1 MGFLHELS
9 KLLDFYSDFKNCVIM
24 GDFNCVPDSLK
35 LMTFLEE
42 NLFYNHMK
50 SKTCFKYSEGSCIDA
65 LTLFFQIRNSVF
77 SILKL
82 LILVLVIFT
91 I

>member
-50 SKTCFKYSEGSCIDA
+50 SKTCFKS
-65 LTLFFQIRNSVF
+65 
-77 SILKL
+77 
-82 LILVLVIFT
+82 
-91 I
+91 